1 MKQQKQKQ
9 KEEYKVKCTITTRNH
24 KKICYPFKGCYYNCR
39 IFIYTT
45 ALSAMTAK
53 RRLCNFEN
61 FFGFSIFDVSKYIFF
76 SIKRTEQRR
85 LRVSVDYEIIK
96 NN

>member
-1 MKQQKQKQ
+1 MKQQKQNQ
-9 KEEYKVKCTITTRNH
+9 KGEYKVKCTITTSNH
-24 KKICYPFKGCYYNCR
+24 KKICYPLVGSFNNCR
-39 IFIYTT
+39 LFIYTS

-53 RRLCNFEN
+53 RRICNLEN
-61 FFGFSIFDVSKYIFF
+61 FFGISTFDVSGLIFF

-85 LRVSVDYEIIK
+85 LRVKVDYEIIE